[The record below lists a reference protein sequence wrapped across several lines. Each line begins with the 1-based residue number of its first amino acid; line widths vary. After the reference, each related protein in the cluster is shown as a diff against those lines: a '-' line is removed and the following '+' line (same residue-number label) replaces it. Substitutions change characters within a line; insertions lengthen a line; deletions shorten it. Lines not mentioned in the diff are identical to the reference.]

1 MNETASGVSHPHRP
15 RLLSVGVLLSAA
27 LLWSTPLAAAAPTE
41 PGPAS
46 CISFGTAQLPPGAP
60 SGGGRVGLANLP
72 TFTGSTAPS
81 SVQIRTPTTQF
92 NRFWDFALVDHD
104 LLARPRE
111 PGASTAQPWRFVPM
125 PGCLRG
131 RLVGI
136 SLDDDE
142 LVAVDDNG
150 WIYTMDNASQDPLV
164 WNWTSAWGAPLWSG
178 PGRQLPG
185 DHPNGWALSV
195 SSPWDNQTFTDVAGR
210 IHFVGLAKMTMIPTL
225 TGDGSRITYADPWLP
240 NDDSYEIGGPLGVRF
255 QADSLSAAGST
266 TFVMNKYGDMYTR
279 TFDFDS
285 SGSDSIF
292 FRYSW
297 EDQSDKPSAP
307 NLVAETLDRSTAAI
321 QLPAPDW
328 VHQPKIPGEVT
339 SAISVH
345 SLGPGPNRRE
355 LRVEGLRGAESGFWH
370 KDLVGGDWEFTP
382 TGASLLGTLIENA
395 PTDRS
400 TDTLSPAAP
409 WHLSTTL
416 PARDGAIDGQT
427 LIDIGFPY
435 SVVDPRMLDAIGQ
448 HAQPSGYR
456 LDVDHFDP
464 VATTRTATV
473 TAPDGTVLPVVL
485 HTADGL
491 RMTPR
496 ASGLDADPRHLVGA
510 IEIPSD
516 AYADRASNPALDAFV
531 QDWMHGNPIAAITL
545 SATDHDLVI
554 R

>member
-1 MNETASGVSHPHRP
+1 MNETASGVSHPYRS
-15 RLLSVGVLLSAA
+15 RLSTVGILFAA
-27 LLWSTPLAAAAPTE
+27 GLLWSTPLSAATPTE
-41 PGPAS
+41 TGPAS
-46 CISFGTAQLPPGAP
+46 CVPFGTAQLPPGAP
-60 SGGGRVGLANLP
+60 SGGGRVGLENLP
-72 TFTGSTAPS
+72 LFNGTATPS
-81 SVQIRTPTTQF
+81 SIEIRTPTTQF
-92 NRFWDFALVDHD
+92 NRFWDFTLVDHD
-104 LLARPRE
+104 LLTRPRAPGE
-111 PGASTAQPWRFVPM
+111 PTTEPWRFVPM
-125 PGCLRG
+125 PECLRG

-178 PGRQLPG
+178 TGRQLPG
-185 DHPNGWALSV
+185 DRPNGWALSV
-195 SSPWDNQTFTDVAGR
+195 SSPWDNQTFTDIAGR

-225 TGDGSRITYADPWLP
+225 TADGSRITYADPWLP
-240 NDDSYEIGGPLGVRF
+240 NDDSYEIGGPLGGRF

-355 LRVEGLRGAESGFWH
+355 LRVEGRRGAESGFWH
-370 KDLVGGDWEFTP
+370 KDLVGDAWEFTP
-382 TGASLLGTLIENA
+382 TGASL
-395 PTDRS
+395 
-400 TDTLSPAAP
+400 
-409 WHLSTTL
+409 
-416 PARDGAIDGQT
+416 
-427 LIDIGFPY
+427 
-435 SVVDPRMLDAIGQ
+435 
-448 HAQPSGYR
+448 
-456 LDVDHFDP
+456 
-464 VATTRTATV
+464 
-473 TAPDGTVLPVVL
+473 
-485 HTADGL
+485 
-491 RMTPR
+491 
-496 ASGLDADPRHLVGA
+496 
-510 IEIPSD
+510 
-516 AYADRASNPALDAFV
+516 
-531 QDWMHGNPIAAITL
+531 
-545 SATDHDLVI
+545 
-554 R
+554 

>member
-1 MNETASGVSHPHRP
+1 MIDTSRRVLHPRP
-15 RLLSVGVLLSAA
+15 TRLLCVGVLFAA
-27 LLWSTPLAAAAPTE
+27 GLLWPTPLAAAAPAE
-41 PGPAS
+41 AGPAS
-46 CISFGTAQLPPGAP
+46 CVPFGTAQLPPGAP
-60 SGGGRVGLANLP
+60 SGGGRIGLAELP
-72 TFTGSTAPS
+72 TFTGSTAPE
-81 SVQIRTPTTQF
+81 SVEVRTPTTQF
-92 NRFWDFALVDHD
+92 NRFWDFALVGHD
-104 LLARPRE
+104 LLTRPRE
-111 PGASTAQPWRFVPM
+111 ADAPTTEPWRFVPM
-125 PGCLRG
+125 PECLRG

-150 WIYTMDNASQDPLV
+150 WIYTMDNASQHPLA
-164 WNWTSAWGAPLWSG
+164 WNWTSAWGAPLWSA

-185 DHPNGWALSV
+185 DRPNGWALSV
-195 SSPWDNQTFTDVAGR
+195 SSPWDNQTFTDIAGR
-210 IHFVGLAKMTMIPTL
+210 IHFVGFGKMTMLPAL

-240 NDDSYEIGGPLGVRF
+240 NDDSYEIGGPLGGRF

-297 EDQSDKPSAP
+297 DDQSGKPSAP

-328 VHQPKIPGEVT
+328 VHQPKIPGEIT

-355 LRVEGLRGAESGFWH
+355 LRVEGRNGTESGFWH
-370 KDLVGGDWEFTP
+370 KDLVGGLWEFTP
-382 TGASLLGTLIENA
+382 TGADLLGSPIENT

-400 TDTLSPAAP
+400 TDTLAPAAP
-409 WHLSTTL
+409 WDLSTTL
-416 PARDGAIDGQT
+416 PARNGAIDGQT

-435 SVVDPRMLDAIGQ
+435 TVVDPRMLDAIGQ

-473 TAPDGTVLPVVL
+473 TAPDGTCIPVIL

-496 ASGLDADPRHLVGA
+496 GPGLDANPRHLVGA
-510 IEIPSD
+510 IEIPAD
-516 AYADRASNPALDAFV
+516 AYATRESNPALDAFV
-531 QDWMHGNPIAAITL
+531 RDWMRGNHIAAITL

>member
-1 MNETASGVSHPHRP
+1 M
-15 RLLSVGVLLSAA
+15 
-27 LLWSTPLAAAAPTE
+27 LWPAPLAAAAAPA
-41 PGPAS
+41 PGPAG
-46 CISFGTAQLPPGAP
+46 CVPFGTAQLPPGAP
-60 SGGGRVGLANLP
+60 SGGGRAGLTNLP
-72 TFTGSTAPS
+72 VFTGAAAPS
-81 SVQIRTPTTQF
+81 SVEVRTPTTQF
-92 NRFWDFALVDHD
+92 NRFWDFALVGHD

-111 PGASTAQPWRFVPM
+111 VAGTAEPWRYVPM
-125 PGCLRG
+125 PECMRG

-142 LVAVDDNG
+142 LVAIDDSG
-150 WIYTMDNASQDPLV
+150 WMYTMDNASQFPLL
-164 WNWTSAWGAPLWSG
+164 WNWTSAWGAPLWAG

-185 DHPNGWALSV
+185 ERPNGWALSV
-195 SSPWDNQTFTDVAGR
+195 SSPWDNQTYTDIAGR
-210 IHFVGLAKMTMIPTL
+210 IHFVGFGKMTMLPAL

-240 NDDSYEIGGPLGVRF
+240 NDDSYEIGGPLGGRF
-255 QADSLSAAGST
+255 RAESLSAAGST
-266 TFVMNKYGDMYTR
+266 TFVMNRYGDMYTR

-297 EDQSDKPSAP
+297 DDQSGKPTAP
-307 NLVAETLDRSTAAI
+307 NLVVETLDRSTAAI

-328 VHQPKIPGEVT
+328 VHQPKVPGEIT

-355 LRVEGLRGAESGFWH
+355 LRVEGRRDGESGFWH
-370 KDLVGGDWEFTP
+370 KDLEGGAWEFTP
-382 TGASLLGTLIENA
+382 TGAARLGTPVENA

-400 TDTLSPAAP
+400 ADTLAPPAP

-435 SVVDPRMLDAIGQ
+435 TVVDPRLLDAIGQ
-448 HAQPSGYR
+448 QAHPSGYR
-456 LDVDHFDP
+456 LRVDHFDP
-464 VATTRTATV
+464 AATSRTATV
-473 TAPDGTVLPVVL
+473 TAPDGTDIPVVL

-491 RMTPR
+491 RMTARGP
-496 ASGLDADPRHLVGA
+496 GLDADPRHLVGA
-510 IEIPSD
+510 IEIPSE
-516 AYADRASNPALDAFV
+516 AYAARGSTPALDAFV
-531 QDWMHGNPIAAITL
+531 RDWMRGKHIAAITL
-545 SATDHDLVI
+545 SATDHDLVV

>member
-1 MNETASGVSHPHRP
+1 MGT
-15 RLLSVGVLLSAA
+15 LLAA
-27 LLWSTPLAAAAPTE
+27 GLLWPAPLAAAAPATSQ
-41 PGPAS
+41 PAG
-46 CISFGTAQLPPGAP
+46 CVPFGTAQLPPGAP
-60 SGGGRVGLANLP
+60 SAGGRAGLTTLP
-72 TFTGSTAPS
+72 PFTGAAAPA
-81 SVQIRTPTTQF
+81 SVEIRTPTTQF
-92 NRFWDFALVDHD
+92 NRFWDFTLVGHD
-104 LLARPRE
+104 LLTRPRNTGVPTTE
-111 PGASTAQPWRFVPM
+111 PWRYVPM
-125 PGCLRG
+125 PECLRG

-150 WIYTMDNASQDPLV
+150 WIYTMDNASQHPLL
-164 WNWTSAWGAPLWSG
+164 WNWTSAWGAPLWIG

-185 DHPNGWALSV
+185 DRPNGWALSV
-195 SSPWDNQTFTDVAGR
+195 SSPWDNQTYTDIAGR
-210 IHFVGLAKMTMIPTL
+210 IHFIGFGKMTMLPAL

-240 NDDSYEIGGPLGVRF
+240 NDDSYEIGGPLGGRF
-255 QADSLSAAGST
+255 RADSLSAAGST
-266 TFVMNKYGDMYTR
+266 TFVMNNYGDMYTR

-297 EDQSDKPSAP
+297 DDQAGKPTAP
-307 NLVAETLDRSTAAI
+307 NLVVETLDRSTAAI

-328 VHQPKIPGEVT
+328 VHQPKVPGEIT

-355 LRVEGLRGAESGFWH
+355 LRVEGRRDGESGFWH
-370 KDLVGGDWEFTP
+370 KDLVGGTWEFTP
-382 TGASLLGTLIENA
+382 TAAATLGTPIDNSPA
-395 PTDRS
+395 DRS
-400 TDTLSPAAP
+400 SDTLAPPAP

-416 PARDGAIDGQT
+416 PARDGAVDGQT

-435 SVVDPRMLDAIGQ
+435 TVVDPRLLDAVGQ

-456 LDVDHFDP
+456 LQVDHFDP
-464 VATTRTATV
+464 AATSRPATV
-473 TAPDGTVLPVVL
+473 RAPDGTDIPVVL

-496 ASGLDADPRHLVGA
+496 GPELDDNPRHLVGA
-510 IEIPSD
+510 IEIP
-516 AYADRASNPALDAFV
+516 ADILASRESTPALDAFV
-531 QDWMHGNPIAAITL
+531 RDWMRGKHIAAITL
-545 SATDHDLVI
+545 SATDHDLVV

>member
-1 MNETASGVSHPHRP
+1 VNETASGVSHPHRP

-125 PGCLRG
+125 PECLRG

-164 WNWTSAWGAPLWSG
+164 WNWTSAWGAPLWSD

-240 NDDSYEIGGPLGVRF
+240 NDDSYEIGGPLGGRF
-255 QADSLSAAGST
+255 QADSLSAAG
-266 TFVMNKYGDMYTR
+266 
-279 TFDFDS
+279 
-285 SGSDSIF
+285 
-292 FRYSW
+292 
-297 EDQSDKPSAP
+297 
-307 NLVAETLDRSTAAI
+307 
-321 QLPAPDW
+321 
-328 VHQPKIPGEVT
+328 
-339 SAISVH
+339 
-345 SLGPGPNRRE
+345 
-355 LRVEGLRGAESGFWH
+355 
-370 KDLVGGDWEFTP
+370 
-382 TGASLLGTLIENA
+382 
-395 PTDRS
+395 
-400 TDTLSPAAP
+400 
-409 WHLSTTL
+409 
-416 PARDGAIDGQT
+416 
-427 LIDIGFPY
+427 
-435 SVVDPRMLDAIGQ
+435 
-448 HAQPSGYR
+448 
-456 LDVDHFDP
+456 
-464 VATTRTATV
+464 
-473 TAPDGTVLPVVL
+473 
-485 HTADGL
+485 
-491 RMTPR
+491 
-496 ASGLDADPRHLVGA
+496 
-510 IEIPSD
+510 
-516 AYADRASNPALDAFV
+516 
-531 QDWMHGNPIAAITL
+531 
-545 SATDHDLVI
+545 
-554 R
+554 

>member
-1 MNETASGVSHPHRP
+1 MNDASRGNLHPYRP
-15 RLLSVGVLLSAA
+15 RLLRVGILVAAA
-27 LLWSTPLAAAAPTE
+27 LLLPTPLAAATPTTTAPAGCV
-41 PGPAS
+41 P
-46 CISFGTAQLPPGAP
+46 FGTAQLPPGAP
-60 SGGGRVGLANLP
+60 SGGGRAGLDLLP
-72 TFTGSTAPS
+72 VFTGEAAPV
-81 SVQIRTPTTQF
+81 SVEVRTPTTQF
-92 NRFWDFALVDHD
+92 NRFWDFALVGHD
-104 LLARPRE
+104 LLTRPRDA
-111 PGASTAQPWRFVPM
+111 GAPKAEPWRFVPM
-125 PGCLRG
+125 PECLRG

-150 WIYTMDNASQDPLV
+150 WIYTMDNASQHPLV
-164 WNWTSAWGAPLWSG
+164 WNWTSAWGAPLWAG

-185 DHPNGWALSV
+185 DRPNGWALSV
-195 SSPWDNQTFTDVAGR
+195 SSPWDTQTFADIAGR
-210 IHFVGLAKMTMIPTL
+210 IHFVGFGKMTMLPSL

-240 NDDSYEIGGPLGVRF
+240 NDDSYEIGGPLGGRF
-255 QADSLSAAGST
+255 QAESLSAAGST

-297 EDQSDKPSAP
+297 DDQPDKPSAP
-307 NLVAETLDRSTAAI
+307 NLVVETLDRSTAAI

-328 VHQPKIPGEVT
+328 VYQPKIPGEIT

-355 LRVEGLRGAESGFWH
+355 LRVEGRRDAESGFWH
-370 KDLVGGDWEFTP
+370 KDLVGGAWEFTP
-382 TGASLLGTLIENA
+382 TGAAFLGSPIDNA
-395 PTDRS
+395 STNRS
-400 TDTLSPAAP
+400 TDTLAPAAP

-416 PARDGAIDGQT
+416 PARNGAIDGQT

-435 SVVDPRMLDAIGQ
+435 TVLDPRLLDAIGQ
-448 HAQPSGYR
+448 QAQPSGYR

-473 TAPDGTVLPVVL
+473 TAPDGTGIPVIL

-496 ASGLDADPRHLVGA
+496 GPGLDDNPRHLVGA
-510 IEIPSD
+510 IEIPED
-516 AYADRASNPALDAFV
+516 AYAARGSNPALDAFV
-531 QDWMHGNPIAAITL
+531 RDWMRERHIAAITL
-545 SATDHDLVI
+545 SATDHDLVV